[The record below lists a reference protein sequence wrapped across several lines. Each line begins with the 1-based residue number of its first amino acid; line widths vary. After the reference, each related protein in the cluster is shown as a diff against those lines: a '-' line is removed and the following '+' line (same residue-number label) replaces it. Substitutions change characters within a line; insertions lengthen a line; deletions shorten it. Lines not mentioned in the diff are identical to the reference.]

1 MKKIIYLLLS
11 FCVSGGVV
19 YAQKDVPFDK
29 ETFKDRK
36 EELKEALKAIKQ
48 ADKLAELDRNYDEAL
63 PLYMIAQ
70 KYNPNNAELNYKI
83 GEAHIK
89 AIKGD
94 KKAAVQFLEKAKALN
109 PTVNPALPIYLGRAY
124 HFNLEFDK
132 AIEQYQAFMKIL
144 SNEKDLIELTQRR
157 IKECE
162 NGKILIKKP
171 IRVFVD
177 NVGDGVNTE
186 YPDYGPVITTD
197 ESVLYFTSRRPDSY
211 GGKKTKDGQ
220 YFEDVYVSFKKGK
233 NWEKAANLGKPINS
247 EDHDATVTISPD
259 GSRMIIYKEINGGD
273 LYECK
278 LEGAEWSKPKP
289 ISSVN
294 TAHHETTASYSF
306 DGKTLFF
313 VSNRPDKSLGGSD
326 IFMSKLGP
334 DGNWGQPVNLGTTI
348 NTPYDEE
355 GVFAHPDGKTIYFSS
370 KGHQSM
376 GDYDIFIAVKND
388 STGKWGKPKNIGY
401 PINTPGD
408 DVFFVVNANGRR
420 GYYASAAAGGYGDKD
435 IYVVTILG
443 PEKPVLL
450 NTESQLLAGS
460 PPQAA
465 PTIEPEVE
473 VVSNQLTLFKGLVL
487 DSVNKRP
494 IEAEL
499 VVTDNATNE
508 QVTIVRSNSQSG
520 KFLIALPSGKNY
532 GIAVKAEGY
541 LFHSEN
547 FNLPPGGDFQE
558 VNKDVLLKRVEVGK
572 SIVLKNIFFDF
583 AKATLR
589 PESETELQN
598 LLKLLNENPTM
609 RIEISGHTDNV
620 GSDANNQK
628 LSENRA
634 LAVVNYLIDKGGI
647 SKSRLTY
654 KGYGASQPIDTN
666 NTEEGRQNNRRT
678 EFKVIGK

>member
-11 FCVSGGVV
+11 FCVLSETV
-19 YAQKDVPFDK
+19 YAQKNVPFDK
-29 ETFKDRK
+29 ENFKDRK
-36 EELKEALKAIKQ
+36 DELKESLKAIKQ

-63 PLYMIAQ
+63 PLYMVAQ
-70 KYNPNNAELNYKI
+70 KHNPNNAELNYKI

-89 AIKGD
+89 AVKGD
-94 KKAAVQFLEKAKALN
+94 KKAAIQFLEKAKALN

-132 AIEQYQAFMKIL
+132 AIEQYQTFMKNL

-177 NVGDGVNTE
+177 NLGNRINTE
-186 YPDYGPVITTD
+186 YPEYGPVITTD
-197 ESVLYFTSRRPDSY
+197 ESVIYFTSRRPDSY

-233 NWEKAANLGKPINS
+233 NWEKAINLGEPINS

-278 LEGAEWSKPKP
+278 LDGTQWSKPKP
-289 ISSVN
+289 ISSIN
-294 TAHHETTASYSF
+294 TAYHETTASYSF

-326 IFMSKLGP
+326 IFMSKLSP

-376 GDYDIFIAVKND
+376 GDYDIFISIKND

-465 PTIEPEVE
+465 PTVEPEVE

-487 DSVNKRP
+487 DSATKQP
-494 IEAEL
+494 LSAEL
-499 VVTDNATNE
+499 VVTDNVTNE

-520 KFLIALPSGKNY
+520 KFLITLPSGKNY

-598 LLKLLNENPTM
+598 LLKLLNENATM

-647 SKSRLTY
+647 DKSRLTY
-654 KGYGASQPIDTN
+654 KGYGASRPIDTN
-666 NTEEGRQNNRRT
+666 DTEEGRQNNRRT
-678 EFKVIGK
+678 ELKVIRK